1 MVKVSPVLYISP
13 TVIISPNS
21 YTENSASPDSDCWNI
36 KPYDTPVS

>member
-21 YTENSASPDSDCWNI
+21 YTENSAPPDCWNI
-36 KPYDTPVS
+36 KPYDTPVT